1 MAEKKE
7 KVRVK
12 PVKKPKTGK
21 PRKKTTM
28 KGTVAESIGFPI
40 VGLGASAGGLE
51 ALELFFANMPSN
63 SGMAFVI
70 IQHLSPTHKSM
81 MGSLLMK
88 STQMKVVGIENG
100 VQIEP
105 NHIYLNPPDRN
116 VVVENG
122 RLLLMMPSKT
132 GGINLPIDCFFRSMA
147 ADLKEKAICLILS
160 GTATDGTL
168 GLKAVKG
175 EGGIAMVQEPTT
187 AKYDGMPRSAIATG
201 VVDVILPVEMLPGKL
216 LKVARAPYISDESK
230 AKSIDD
236 RFKAYI
242 QTIFSLIRHSAGH
255 DLSHYKHTTIHRRI
269 ERRMAVHQI
278 DRIADYVTFL
288 EKNPAEVDILFKDM
302 LIGVTSFFRDAAAY
316 RILKEEILPGL
327 LNSREPDSLLR
338 IWIVGCSTG
347 EEAYSLAILLLE
359 VMDRVKKRFHIQIF
373 ASDIDAAAIGQARL
387 GVYPDSIAADVSEER
402 LKKYFVKEDSIYRI
416 KKQIREM
423 IVFAQHN
430 VIMDPP
436 FSRIDLV
443 SCRNLLIYMD
453 SPLQKKVLP
462 LFHYTLRP
470 DGLLFLGTSES
481 IGEFTDLF
489 RSLDNKWKIFKK
501 LERYA
506 GKTGDYPA
514 MPFYRPQGYPH
525 SQNRAHMDND
535 IQSVAEKVILSNYA
549 LPGVLVNGQYEI
561 IHFLGKTD
569 RFLEIP
575 IGKASFN
582 VLSMAREGLRVK
594 LSTALNKAVKEKKT
608 CSCEAVRVRHNDDI
622 RIISLT
628 VRPLLEVNIPG
639 VYFLVMFD
647 EKSRVTKTT
656 PAKGQKTIPGDTDPA
671 LTILEQELDATREH
685 LQTTIEELETSN
697 EELKSTNEELQ
708 SVNEEL
714 QSTNEELETSKEE
727 LQSTNE
733 ELVTV
738 NTELQQRVNELS
750 VAHNDINN
758 LLASTEIGTVFL
770 DIDLNIR
777 RFTPAITKIFNLIVT
792 DVGRSILDITASV
805 PFDMLHADMQH
816 VLTTLEKTDREIQ
829 DRYGEWY
836 SVRINA
842 YRTIDNV
849 IDGVVMTFSNI
860 TKVRQTEKLRL
871 LATIVQDSN
880 DAITVQDFEG
890 RITAWNRGAT
900 EMYGYREADALKM
913 NISDILPAENKAE
926 MLTLVQQV
934 KTGKPVKPYQTKRL
948 TRDGRILKVWLTVTR
963 LVNDQGTPVALATTE
978 RDITQLKPVSE

>member
-7 KVRVK
+7 KGKVK
-12 PVKKPKTGK
+12 PVKKPKTRE
-21 PRKKTTM
+21 PRKKAAI
-28 KGTVAESIGFPI
+28 KGTVTESIDFPI

-51 ALELFFANMPSN
+51 ALELFFANMPAN

-100 VQIEP
+100 MKIEP
-105 NHIYLNPPDRN
+105 DHIYLNPPDRN
-116 VVVENG
+116 VVAENG
-122 RLLLMMPSKT
+122 RLLLMMPLKT
-132 GGINLPIDCFFRSMA
+132 GGLNLPIDCFFRSMA
-147 ADLKEKAICLILS
+147 ADLGEKAICIILS

-175 EGGIAMVQEPTT
+175 EGGIAMVQEPNT

-216 LKVARAPYISDESK
+216 LKVARAPYISNK
-230 AKSIDD
+230 PKPKSIDD

-242 QTIFSLIRHSAGH
+242 QTIFALIRHSAGH

-302 LIGVTSFFRDAAAY
+302 LIGVTSFFRDVEAY
-316 RILKEEILPGL
+316 RILEEEILPAL

-359 VMDRVKKRFHIQIF
+359 VMDRVKKRQNFQIF

-402 LKKYFVKEDSIYRI
+402 LRRYFVKEDSIYRI

-436 FSRIDLV
+436 FSKIDLV

-462 LFHYTLRP
+462 LFHYTLRA

-489 RSLDNKWKIFKK
+489 RPLDTKWKIFRK
-501 LERYA
+501 LELFS
-506 GKTGDYPA
+506 GKRGDYPA
-514 MPFYRPQGYPH
+514 MPFYYSQGHPQ
-525 SQNRAHMDND
+525 SQPRAQMEQD

-549 LPGVLVNGQYEI
+549 LPGVLVNRQYDI

-569 RFLEIP
+569 RFLETP

-582 VLSMAREGLRVK
+582 VLSMAREGLRTK

-628 VRPLLEVNIPG
+628 VRPLLEVTTPG
-639 VYFLVMFD
+639 AFFLVMFD
-647 EKSRVTKTT
+647 EKSRVSKTT
-656 PAKGQKTIPGDTDPA
+656 PANGQKPIAGDPDPA
-671 LTILEQELDATREH
+671 LTSLEQELDATREH

-697 EELKSTNEELQ
+697 EELKSANEELQ

-805 PFDMLHADMQH
+805 PFDMLYADMQH
-816 VLTTLEKTDREIQ
+816 VLETLEKTEREIQ
-829 DRYGEWY
+829 DRHGLWY

-849 IDGVVMTFSNI
+849 IDGVVMTFTNI

-890 RITAWNRGAT
+890 RITAWNRGAM
-900 EMYGYREADALKM
+900 EMYGYSEADALKM
-913 NISDILPAENKAE
+913 NIGDIIPVENRAE
-926 MLTLVQQV
+926 MLALVQQV
-934 KTGKPVKPYQTKRL
+934 KTGKPVKPCQTERL

-963 LVNDQGTPVALATTE
+963 LVDDNGTPVALATTE
-978 RDITQLKPVSE
+978 RDITHLKPVSE